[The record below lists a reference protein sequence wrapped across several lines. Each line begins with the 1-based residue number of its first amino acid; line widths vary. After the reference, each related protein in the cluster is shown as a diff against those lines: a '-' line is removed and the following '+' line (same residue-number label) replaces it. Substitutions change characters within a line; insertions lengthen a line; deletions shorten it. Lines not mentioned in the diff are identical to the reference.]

1 MKPPRKLHIKSYG
14 CQMNV
19 YDAQR
24 MVDTL
29 AGEGFVET
37 ASAEDAD
44 LVILNTCHIREKAS
58 EKVYSELGRLRVAK
72 DEAARNGREMRI
84 AVAGC
89 VAQAEGEEII
99 RRAPAVDVVVGPQS
113 YHHLPQLLARAKSH
127 GRALETEF
135 PVEDKFGFLP
145 APKPDAI
152 RARGISA
159 FVTVQEGC
167 DKFCTFC
174 VVPYTRGSEVSRPV
188 ARIVDDVKRLAD
200 NGVREITL
208 IGQNVNAY
216 HGEGPDGRTWPLG
229 RLLHRLAEIDCIVRL
244 RYSTSHP
251 RDVDDSLIAA
261 HRDLPALMPF
271 VHLPVQ
277 SGSDRIL
284 AAMNRKHTADDYRRV
299 IDRFRAAR
307 QDIAFSSDFIVGFP
321 GETEGEFAATL
332 ALVMQIGYA
341 GAYSFKYSPR
351 PGTPA
356 ADMRETVSA
365 AEMDERLVRLQELI
379 DSQQSAFNKAMIGN
393 TVDVLFERAA
403 RNPGQIVGR
412 TAWLQPAHVFASPD
426 IIGQVLPVTIES
438 LERYSLLGELAR
450 ASRRRCHLL
459 FRRRPIVSIDPFFS
473 KDHGSLNP
481 CQKAHRIHLRLLPAA
496 NLTATCKF
504 RPRPRSSSTSTTT
517 ARRLRSSAPTARIS
531 RWSNGGSASSS
542 TRAATTSPSQ
552 APATAATPRGA
563 CWRRSMRRPWRAMI
577 SRRAKS
583 KAPSAP

>member
-1 MKPPRKLHIKSYG
+1 MAHFGPNISGSMTPPRKLHIKSYG

-37 ASAEDAD
+37 ANVADAD

-58 EKVYSELGRLRVAK
+58 EKVFSELGRLRAVK
-72 DEAARNGREMRI
+72 EEAARNGRLMSI

-89 VAQAEGEEII
+89 VAQAEGSEII
-99 RRAPAVDVVVGPQS
+99 ARAPVVDVVVGPQS
-113 YHHLPQLLARAKSH
+113 YHHLPELLARAKKD

-135 PVEDKFGFLP
+135 PIRDKFEFLP
-145 APKPDAI
+145 QPRPDAI
-152 RARGISA
+152 RARGISS

-174 VVPYTRGSEVSRPV
+174 VVPYTRGAEVSRPT
-188 ARIVDDVKRLAD
+188 AKIIDDVARLAD
-200 NGVREITL
+200 HGVREITL

-216 HGEGPDGRTWPLG
+216 HGEGPDGRTWSLG
-229 RLLHRLAEIDCIVRL
+229 TLLHRLADIPGIVRL

-251 RDVDDSLIAA
+251 RDVDETLIEA
-261 HRDLPALMPF
+261 HRDLAALMPF

-299 IDRFRAAR
+299 IDRFRAVR

-321 GETEGEFAATL
+321 GETEEDFRATL
-332 ALVMQIGYA
+332 ALVTQIGYA

-356 ADMRETVSA
+356 ADMRGTVPA

-379 DSQQSAFNKAMIGN
+379 DSQQSAFNKAMIGS

-412 TAWLQPAHVFASPD
+412 TAYLQPAHVMAPEE
-426 IIGQVLPVTIES
+426 IIGQVLPVRVES
-438 LERYSLLGELAR
+438 LERYSLLGELAVL
-450 ASRRRCHLL
+450 A
-459 FRRRPIVSIDPFFS
+459 
-473 KDHGSLNP
+473 
-481 CQKAHRIHLRLLPAA
+481 Q
-496 NLTATCKF
+496 
-504 RPRPRSSSTSTTT
+504 PRSALSQMMGSSE
-517 ARRLRSSAPTARIS
+517 
-531 RWSNGGSASSS
+531 
-542 TRAATTSPSQ
+542 TRM
-552 APATAATPRGA
+552 GA
-563 CWRRSMRRPWRAMI
+563 
-577 SRRAKS
+577 
-583 KAPSAP
+583 